1 MSQLFG
7 GLDICAV
14 EIVQSKDGKEFIVQV
29 RKDIFNCFCN
39 SKNCFRLMIV
49 VCNY

>member
-7 GLDICAV
+7 GLDMCAV

-29 RKDIFNCFCN
+29 KINF
-39 SKNCFRLMIV
+39 
-49 VCNY
+49 

>member
-1 MSQLFG
+1 VSQLFG

-29 RKDIFNCFCN
+29 KKKIKINFENFFLCIF
-39 SKNCFRLMIV
+39 K
-49 VCNY
+49 